1 MLPVLFKVGTFPIHT
16 WGILLMVGFLC
27 ATARGARSAQRY
39 GAKSADIWDCALG
52 GLFAGVVG
60 GRIGFVIQSPTY
72 FAAHPGESV
81 ALWDGG
87 MTSFG
92 GLIGGVAMGVY
103 LAHKRGIKP
112 ADAADIAA
120 IGLPIG
126 MFFGRLGCLLNGCC
140 YGHVCALPW
149 AMHFFPEGHGDTGP
163 VHPTQLYEVLGM
175 VVVYAVL
182 TWLERRRAFPG
193 QLLLVFALLYSVVR
207 FIVEI
212 WRAQDGPQSVKLGLS
227 TGHWFSI
234 LVVVLAGGLY
244 AFLARRAA
252 ASR

>member
-27 ATARGARSAQRY
+27 ATARGARSARRY
-39 GAKSADIWDCALG
+39 GATPEAVWDCALG

-60 GRIGFVIQSPTY
+60 GRIGFVLQNPKY
-72 FAAHPGESV
+72 FSAHPGEIV

-103 LAHKRGIKP
+103 LARKRGMTP

-126 MFFGRLGCLLNGCC
+126 MFFGRIGCLLNGCC
-140 YGHVCALPW
+140 YGHACALPW
-149 AMHFFPEGHGDTGP
+149 AMRFFPEGHGDTGL
-163 VHPTQLYEVLGM
+163 VHPTQIYEALG
-175 VVVYAVL
+175 VALIYGVL
-182 TWLERRRAFPG
+182 TLMERRRAFPG
-193 QLLLVFALLYSVVR
+193 QLLIAFAGLYGAVR
-207 FIVEI
+207 FVVEI
-212 WRAQDGPQSVKLGLS
+212 WREQDGPQSIVGGLS
-227 TGHWFSI
+227 TGQWFS
-234 LVVVLAGGLY
+234 LAVVVLAAALY
-244 AFLARRAA
+244 AFRARRAA
-252 ASR
+252 P